1 MRGGSS
7 AHLLLADDGNRYVVK
22 FRNNPQHPRILINE
36 LISYAILQHL
46 KLPVPDC
53 ELVEVPQR
61 LVAET
66 PELTVSDGSRQRP
79 CEPGLHFGSRYPGNP
94 DDRAVHDYL
103 PLSLLWG
110 VRNLNAFHGIL
121 AFDKWVSNTD
131 GRQAIFF
138 RERSEGSSSF
148 LAYSARMV
156 DHEFAFDAQNWQ
168 SSDSLERGLYTR
180 REVYKT
186 VTGYESFEPLAE
198 QDS

>member
-1 MRGGSS
+1 MHTSCWPTTATTTLSS
-7 AHLLLADDGNRYVVK
+7 

-36 LISYAILQHL
+36 PISYAILQHL
-46 KLPVPDC
+46 KLPVPDW
-53 ELVEVPQR
+53 ELVEVPQQ

-121 AFDKWVSNTD
+121 AFDK
-131 GRQAIFF
+131 
-138 RERSEGSSSF
+138 
-148 LAYSARMV
+148 
-156 DHEFAFDAQNWQ
+156 
-168 SSDSLERGLYTR
+168 
-180 REVYKT
+180 
-186 VTGYESFEPLAE
+186 
-198 QDS
+198 